1 MVDGLEEAI
10 DEYVARTH
18 MPEEF
23 IVPGESR
30 GSAFLDYAR
39 TVIRRAERLAVA
51 MDRAGLL
58 TDAEA
63 LRYLNRLADLI
74 FVLARYE
81 EGDFRTLRTG

>member
-1 MVDGLEEAI
+1 
-10 DEYVARTH
+10 

-39 TVIRRAERLAVA
+39 TVIRRAERQTVA
-51 MDRAGLL
+51 MDRAGMLA
-58 TDAEA
+58 DGENQVV
-63 LRYLNRLADLI
+63 RYLNRLADLV

-81 EGDFRTLRTG
+81 EGDFRTLRSG